1 MKKLLALLV
10 IAVMF
15 MCVNVAGAG
24 DLTASEVV
32 SQVHKG
38 VLIGG
43 SPVGESLGN
52 NAPDKLLVT
61 TKTGEYY
68 EITMKDGKYTDCKKI
83 HKAAYTEWVNKHQT
97 R

>member
-15 MCVNVAGAG
+15 MCVNVASAG

-38 VLIGG
+38 ILIGG
-43 SPVGESLGN
+43 SPVDNSLGS
-52 NAPDKLLVT
+52 NAPDKLLIT

-68 EITMKDGKYTDCKKI
+68 EITMKNGEYTGCKKI
-83 HKAAYTEWVNKHQT
+83 HKAVYIEWLNKYRT
-97 R
+97 K